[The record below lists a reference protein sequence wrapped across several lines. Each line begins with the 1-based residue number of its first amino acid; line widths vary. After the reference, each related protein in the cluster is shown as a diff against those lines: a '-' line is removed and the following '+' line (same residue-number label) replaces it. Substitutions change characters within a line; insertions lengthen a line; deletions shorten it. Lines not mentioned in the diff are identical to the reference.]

1 MITPLN
7 LAGSWSGLLAIGDPH
22 VSSVRPGRRTD
33 EDFIA
38 TVTDKLAQAALIAN
52 ERNLLP
58 VILGDLFDR
67 EQDTHPRLL
76 TRLFR
81 ALRKFET
88 TPLCLVGNHDLKE
101 TALSE
106 DTALSV
112 VLEAG
117 AIRAVEGN
125 GVFYFAELDGTL
137 VRLGATTYGLK
148 MPTAVAEDFSGPTVW
163 FTHADWGFEGAYP
176 GADEIFEVPG
186 VDLVINGH
194 MHLTKPAVRRGRTLW
209 FNPGN
214 ILRQRIDATDHVPS
228 VWEWS
233 PLRGAEFLRH
243 VLTHKKEV
251 FDLTGRLA
259 PTIGVATQPQTEVQA
274 VEVQSLFAD
283 LLKVEA
289 ETDQA
294 RSQDGTILREDLQK
308 EFVEQGAPESLQA
321 RLLDLFNKAQVTF
334 TR

>member
-1 MITPLN
+1 MLTPLN
-7 LAGSWSGLLAIGDPH
+7 LVGNWQGLMAIGDPH
-22 VSSVRPGRRTD
+22 VSSVKPGRRTD

-38 TVTDKLAQAALIAN
+38 TVTDKLAQAARIAN

-76 TRLFR
+76 SRLFR

-88 TPLCLVGNHDLKE
+88 LPLCLVGNHDLKE
-101 TALSE
+101 TTLSE
-106 DTALSV
+106 DTALAV

-117 AIRAVEGN
+117 AIRPVEGN
-125 GVFYFAELDGTL
+125 GVFFTAELDGTP

-148 MPTAVAEDFSGPTVW
+148 MPAQVPDDFDGPTVW

-186 VDLVINGH
+186 IDLVINGH
-194 MHLTKPAVRRGRTLW
+194 MHLAKPAVRRGRTLW

-214 ILRQRIDATDHVPS
+214 ILRQRIDAIDHLPS

-233 PLRGAEFLRH
+233 PLKRDVFVRH
-243 VLTHKKEV
+243 VLDHKKDV

-259 PTIGVATQPQTEVQA
+259 PTLQAEGPSRAGQP
-274 VEVQSLFAD
+274 VEVKSLFAD
-283 LLKVEA
+283 LLKVESEA
-289 ETDQA
+289 DQV
-294 RSQDGTILREDLQK
+294 RSQDGTLLREDLFK
-308 EFVEQGAPESLQA
+308 EFSEQAAAEQLQA
-321 RLLDLFNKAQVTF
+321 RLLELFNKTKFSFKA
-334 TR
+334 